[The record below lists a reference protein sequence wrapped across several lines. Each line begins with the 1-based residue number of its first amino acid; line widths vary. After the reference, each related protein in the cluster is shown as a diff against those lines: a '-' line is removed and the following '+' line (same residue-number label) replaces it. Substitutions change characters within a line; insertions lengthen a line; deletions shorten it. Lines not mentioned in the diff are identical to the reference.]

1 MHTCHRPHAAS
12 GHYIVLCGY
21 DLQSDAFAV
30 KDPAADLPTVS
41 VPSAVLEAARK
52 TFGTDED
59 TILVGCVG
67 RACSA
72 I

>member
-1 MHTCHRPHAAS
+1 M
-12 GHYIVLCGY
+12 LCGY

-30 KDPAADLPTVS
+30 KDPAADLATVS

-59 TILVGCVG
+59 IILVG
-67 RACSA
+67 
-72 I
+72 